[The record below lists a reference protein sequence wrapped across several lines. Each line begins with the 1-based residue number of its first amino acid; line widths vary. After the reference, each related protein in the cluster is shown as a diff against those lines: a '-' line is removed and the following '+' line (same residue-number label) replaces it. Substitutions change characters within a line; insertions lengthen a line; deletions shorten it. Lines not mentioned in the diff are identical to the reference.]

1 MAFLT
6 CLAIGAGCCLGHL
19 DLFSSNNLNSV
30 FAYDSRNIPRR
41 QKQKLKGLLSPKS
54 PDLPQCHF
62 HHILL
67 SYIVSHWV
75 SPDSKDGEIDYLMMA
90 GALDKELLQAWA
102 VSCHTTSGASFPTW
116 LLLCISEPSRRY
128 LCSCAAVLLNFW
140 PSHL

>member
-1 MAFLT
+1 MAVLT
-6 CLAIGAGCCLGHL
+6 CLVIGAGCCLGYL

-54 PDLPQCHF
+54 PDLPKCHF

-102 VSCHTTSGASFPTW
+102 CQLSY
-116 LLLCISEPSRRY
+116 CIWGLIFY
-128 LCSCAAVLLNFW
+128 LVA
-140 PSHL
+140 HLYK